1 MENVFTHF
9 MQLMELSFLRLKLVS
24 LSVSL
29 PKAQVFHMKL
39 CFVFQLFH
47 GNWEGATVVKNAI
60 LFPFEARFVRFIPN
74 ECSEDDCLLEAEAYL
89 LIKGSQG
96 FKIISL

>member
-1 MENVFTHF
+1 
-9 MQLMELSFLRLKLVS
+9 
-24 LSVSL
+24 
-29 PKAQVFHMKL
+29 MKL

-60 LFPFEARFVRFIPN
+60 LSPFEARFVRFIPN

-89 LIKGSQG
+89 LIKGS
-96 FKIISL
+96 

>member
-1 MENVFTHF
+1 MNGKYVNPLHATDGII
-9 MQLMELSFLRLKLVS
+9 
-24 LSVSL
+24 SVCL
-29 PKAQVFHMKL
+29 CQKAQIFHMKL

-60 LFPFEARFVRFIPN
+60 LSPFEARFVRFILN

-96 FKIISL
+96 FMIISL